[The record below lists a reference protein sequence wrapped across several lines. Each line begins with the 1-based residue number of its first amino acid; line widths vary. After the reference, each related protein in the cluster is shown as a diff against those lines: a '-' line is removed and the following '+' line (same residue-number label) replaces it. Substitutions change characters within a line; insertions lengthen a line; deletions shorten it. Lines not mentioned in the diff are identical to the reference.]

1 MYDVPKMRDLIKQAR
16 YARCRSRFPVPVI
29 LYEGKVTELAH
40 LPEDF
45 LKLVILRVANTVFVI
60 YF

>member
-1 MYDVPKMRDLIKQAR
+1 MKQDSVFFLSVQSMYDVPKMRDLIKQAR

-29 LYEGKVTELAH
+29 LYEGKVTELGH

-45 LKLVILRVANTVFVI
+45 LK
-60 YF
+60 